1 MKILFASSE
10 AVPLMKTGGLGDVS
24 GSLPVALRQLGHDV
38 RLVLPAYPDAVARV
52 NDLEP
57 LGTVHAPLA
66 PAPVS
71 LLAGLLNG
79 STVPVYLVH
88 APGLFDR
95 PGNPYVGPDGR
106 DWSDNAL
113 RFAVFCQAATEIAA
127 GRSGFGWR
135 ADLVHANDW
144 QTGLMAP
151 LLLQEPERPATLFTI
166 HNLSYQGTFDRA
178 TFDALDLPPAWWSP
192 DALEFWGA
200 FSFLKGGIALSDLVT
215 TVSPTYAWEI
225 RQPHLGCGLDGLLNH
240 RADRLYGILNGI
252 DYALWD
258 PTSDPAIAQ
267 HYEAESFRLKRR
279 NKSRLQ
285 QQLGLERRS
294 ESMLFG
300 HVGRLVEQKG
310 VDLILAVLP
319 QLMAE
324 PDTQLVMLG
333 SGDRGLEAKLREAV
347 ASYPGRVATHI
358 GYDEPLSH
366 LVEAG
371 SDCFLMPSRFE
382 PCGLNQLFSLRYG
395 TVPVVHRTGGL
406 ADTVIDATPGNLQA
420 GKATGFVFE
429 HADPNGLWWA
439 IGRALDLWRT
449 PGAGWE
455 GLAVAGMRQDHSW
468 QASARRYEE
477 LYAIARGYAAA
488 AG

>member
-10 AVPLMKTGGLGDVS
+10 AVPLVKTGGLGDVS

-52 NDLEP
+52 SDLES
-57 LGTVHAPLA
+57 LGTLHVPLA

-95 PGNPYVGPDGR
+95 PGNPYLGPDGR
-106 DWSDNAL
+106 DWADNAL

-135 ADLVHANDW
+135 AELVHANDW
-144 QTGLMAP
+144 QTGLMAA

-252 DYALWD
+252 DYELWN
-258 PTSDPAIAQ
+258 PASDPAIAQ
-267 HYEAESFRLKRR
+267 HYGPESFRLKSR
-279 NKSRLQ
+279 NRTRLQ
-285 QQLGLERRS
+285 QQMGLEPRRDA
-294 ESMLFG
+294 MLFG

-333 SGDRGLEAKLREAV
+333 SGDRRLEAKLREAV

-395 TVPVVHRTGGL
+395 TVPVVHKTGGL
-406 ADTVIDATPGNLQA
+406 ADTVIDATAGNLKA

-439 IGRALDLWRT
+439 IGRALALWRA

-455 GLAVAGMRQDHSW
+455 GLAVTGMRQDHSW

-477 LYAIARGYAAA
+477 LYAIARGYAAG